1 MAKEALTRT
10 AYLWASHP
18 EDGGVRT
25 RLTITQTQDQSTN
38 ATFATSA
45 TTNPTLGYWTTN
57 ACILHGE
64 KILMADGTSKNVQD
78 IVIGD
83 QVKAISIDGLGL
95 EEDSWRTWFIHGDEF
110 NESNAT
116 TEITAVTIGQWD
128 IYYEL
133 MYNTGGEA
141 KSLQV
146 TGEHPVLS
154 KRNNQVAFTPVVQLL
169 VTDEVYYFPTNTWVE
184 LTQIDI
190 IEDNTLPTYS
200 LGAEDAD
207 NYVAGG
213 IIVHNVENEQKIR
226 QQ

>member
-1 MAKEALTRT
+1 MAEGTNPTRT

-18 EDGGVRT
+18 DDGTVRT
-25 RLTITQTQDQSTN
+25 RLTITQTQAQNTTN
-38 ATFATSA
+38 ATFATTNA
-45 TTNPTLGYWTTN
+45 TTLSYMTTEP
-57 ACILHGE
+57 CILHGE
-64 KILMADGTSKNVQD
+64 QILMADGTSKNVQD
-78 IVIGD
+78 IVVGD

-95 EEDSWRTWFIHGDEF
+95 EEDSWRTWFTHGDEF

-116 TEITAVTIGQWD
+116 TEITTVTVGNWGV
-128 IYYEL
+128 YYEL

-154 KRNNQVAFTPVVQLL
+154 KRNNQVAFTAAGDLL

-184 LTQIDI
+184 LTQIDR
-190 IEDNTLPTYS
+190 IENNTLPTYS

-213 IIVHNVENEQKIR
+213 IIVHNIEELEKR
-226 QQ
+226 T